1 MVAMEMGNKETISV
15 IVATV
20 EKRENTSS
28 KTQIFYI
35 QTTTHKIEL
44 TGKIQGNKKCC
55 NLKKVH
61 FQ

>member
-1 MVAMEMGNKETISV
+1 MEMGNKETISV
-15 IVATV
+15 IIATV

-35 QTTTHKIEL
+35 RTTTDKTEL
-44 TGKIQGNKKCC
+44 TGKIKGNKKCC